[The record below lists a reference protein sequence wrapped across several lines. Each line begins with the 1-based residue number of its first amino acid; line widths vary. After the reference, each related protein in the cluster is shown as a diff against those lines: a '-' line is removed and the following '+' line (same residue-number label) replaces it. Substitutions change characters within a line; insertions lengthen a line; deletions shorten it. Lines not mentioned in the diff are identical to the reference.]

1 MKFYSI
7 DYKNANIDIYIVSH
21 VNVGMRREGCILDR
35 LVLSSSYKFCDSGQ
49 LILISFSFF

>member
-7 DYKNANIDIYIVSH
+7 DCKNANIDIYIVSH

-35 LVLSSSYKFCDSGQ
+35 LVLLLTNSVT
-49 LILISFSFF
+49 LVN